1 MIIRDYNRKELPEIR
16 NIIRKSLDKVVSRFY
31 PEDVINAIYGYYDE
45 DKIKSFE
52 RVIVSEEENKI
63 NGCVAFSQNEI
74 KMLYPDPEFRQKAYV
89 ASMLLEYAKQKI
101 REKGYLIVKGDALES
116 SKQFL
121 KKQGKLGKSYN
132 EKIGDISFKITPVE
146 IEL

>member
-1 MIIRDYNRKELPEIR
+1 MLIRDYNDAEIPEIR
-16 NIIRKSLDKVVSRFY
+16 KIIRKSLDRVVSNYY
-31 PEDVINAIYGYYDE
+31 PRKVIDSIYDFYDE

-52 RVIVSEEENKI
+52 KVIVSEEQNKI
-63 NGCVAFSQNEI
+63 NGCVAFSKNEI

-101 REKGYLIVKGDALES
+101 REKGYLVVKGEALES
-116 SKQFL
+116 SKRFL
-121 KKQGKLGKSYN
+121 ERQGKLGIPYN
-132 EKIGDISFKITPVE
+132 EKIGDVSFKVTPIE